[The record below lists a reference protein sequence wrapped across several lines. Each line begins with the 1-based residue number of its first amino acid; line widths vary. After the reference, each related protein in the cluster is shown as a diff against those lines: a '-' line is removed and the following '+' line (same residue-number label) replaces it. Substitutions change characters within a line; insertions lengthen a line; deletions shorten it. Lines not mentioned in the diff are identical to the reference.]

1 MEVAV
6 YPVPSVQCRR
16 AALHDPLAGLDLG
29 GACRSAPGIEP
40 DMGLEEQ
47 ILMAKKHSKWPL
59 YLIGAS
65 ASVAVWSGWV
75 GLGGL
80 SGFGLIHPLP
90 GIWDSFHLNTAIT
103 LPVGVEAYGAYAL
116 GMWIDPLTPKVAK
129 TFAKRS
135 AIGSLLLGMLGQ
147 VAFHLL
153 NADHRVAAP
162 WEIVTAVSCLP
173 VVTLGLAAALHHL
186 RGLEDEPAQARWRTF
201 DEIEAEDIAD
211 GRIDETQVAVHH
223 ERMHAEMTA
232 PDIQKLM
239 DPVIKDWAT
248 AAPEPAPWSDPNWKV
263 PPPTQ
268 PTFTPVTETGAQQAV
283 GSVNVRSPLGR
294 ADRKVPADER
304 AVARMTG
311 SFPAATE

>member
-1 MEVAV
+1 
-6 YPVPSVQCRR
+6 
-16 AALHDPLAGLDLG
+16 
-29 GACRSAPGIEP
+29 
-40 DMGLEEQ
+40 
-47 ILMAKKHSKWPL
+47 MAHAKKKHSKWPL

-65 ASVAVWSGWV
+65 AAVAVWSGWV

-103 LPVGVEAYGAYAL
+103 LPIGVEAYGAYAL
-116 GMWIDPLTPKVAK
+116 GMWIDPVTPKVAK
-129 TFAKRS
+129 TFARRS

-147 VAFHLL
+147 IAFHLL
-153 NADHRVAAP
+153 NAAHKSAAP

-186 RGLEDEPAQARWRTF
+186 RELEDEPTPEVTA
-201 DEIEAEDIAD
+201 EANADTGQLLVSTTTGIAPTWSQP
-211 GRIDETQVAVHH
+211 GIANVQE
-223 ERMHAEMTA
+223 
-232 PDIQKLM
+232 LM
-239 DPVIKDWAT
+239 DPVIKGWAT
-248 AAPEPAPWSDPNWKV
+248 ADLTVKPSTAKPEPFHTTAPWMDNPNWEV